1 MKLSLVIAALRARCP
16 MFAGNVAGAAE
27 FKSIP
32 ETGKMKLPAAYV
44 VPTEDVTAEQKS
56 LTDYWQNVTEGFAV
70 VVVLDNTRD
79 ERGQAAGYDAVHDV
93 RREIWKALL
102 GWEPD
107 EDAGPVAYSGGQLLD
122 MDRGRLYYQF
132 EFMLTREITEEDTRQ
147 QDDLK
152 ALDELKTVEIDVD
165 YINPGNGPDGIIEH
179 HTKINLSE

>member
-1 MKLSLVIAALRARCP
+1 MKLSLVIAALRMRCP
-16 MFAGNVAGAAE
+16 TFAGNVAGAAE

-32 ETGKMKLPAAYV
+32 ETGKMRLPAAYV
-44 VPTEDVTAEQKS
+44 VPVEDVTAEQKS

-93 RREIWKALL
+93 RAEIWRALL

-107 EDAGPVAYSGGQLLD
+107 KDAGPVAYSGGQLLD

-132 EFMLTREITEEDTRQ
+132 EFISTREISEEDTRQ
-147 QDDLK
+147 QDDLET
-152 ALDELKTVEIDVD
+152 LDELKTVAIDMD
-165 YINPGNGPDGIIEH
+165 YIDPGNGPDGNPEH
-179 HTKINLSE
+179 HTEIKLSE

>member
-16 MFAGNVAGAAE
+16 MFGGNVAGAAE
-27 FKSIP
+27 FKAIP
-32 ETGKMKLPAAYV
+32 ETGKMRLPAAYV

-79 ERGQAAGYDAVHDV
+79 ERGQASGFDAVHDV
-93 RREIWKALL
+93 RQQIWKALL

-132 EFMLTREITEEDTRQ
+132 EFMLTREISEDDTRQ
-147 QDDLK
+147 QEDIK
-152 ALDELKTVEIDVD
+152 ALDELKTVALDIDF
-165 YINPGNGPDGIIEH
+165 ISPGNGPDGIIEH
-179 HTKINLSE
+179 HTVINLSE

>member
-27 FKSIP
+27 FKAIP
-32 ETGKMKLPAAYV
+32 ETGKMRLPAAYV
-44 VPTEDVTAEQKS
+44 VPTEDITAEQKS

-93 RREIWKALL
+93 RQQIWKALL

-132 EFMLTREITEEDTRQ
+132 EFMLTREITEDDTRQ

-152 ALDELKTVEIDVD
+152 SLDELKAVYIDID
-165 YINPGNGPDGIIEH
+165 YKDPGNGPDGIIEH

>member
-1 MKLSLVIAALRARCP
+1 MKLSLIIAALRARCP
-16 MFAGNVAGAAE
+16 RFAGNVAGAAE
-27 FKSIP
+27 FKAIP

-79 ERGQAAGYDAVHDV
+79 ERGQASGYDAVHDI
-93 RREIWKALL
+93 RGEIWKALL

-132 EFMLTREITEEDTRQ
+132 EFMLTREITGEMTRQ
-147 QDDLK
+147 QDDLN
-152 ALDELKTVEIDVD
+152 ALDEFREIDVD
-165 YINPGNGPDGIIEH
+165 VDFIGKDQKLDGIIEH
-179 HTKINLSE
+179 KLRVNLSE